1 VLRPSPLLACVLG
14 RPVVCARHSAPTAG
28 APREGNVV
36 GGRLTLPRGPDRA
49 GRAFTVVTSMPST
62 CHGVVWHGRYCVACP
77 APCTTSIYLSIYLSC
92 TTPISGG
99 FTRRCLG
106 DSDPPSPSPPTHHTQ
121 GTCISGERGVLA
133 RSSCGWRPV
142 LALRRRD
149 VARGNPASGRFPLCV
164 PPYKAAAR
172 RRLVQIPSTP
182 RPRHSHC
189 LLG

>member
-1 VLRPSPLLACVLG
+1 MPGPLHNADFGRFHKSLLG
-14 RPVVCARHSAPTAG
+14 R
-28 APREGNVV
+28 
-36 GGRLTLPRGPDRA
+36 
-49 GRAFTVVTSMPST
+49 
-62 CHGVVWHGRYCVACP
+62 
-77 APCTTSIYLSIYLSC
+77 
-92 TTPISGG
+92 
-99 FTRRCLG
+99 LG
-106 DSDPPSPSPPTHHTQ
+106 PSPSPPTHHTQ

-149 VARGNPASGRFPLCV
+149 VARGNPASACRFPLCV